1 MIRDFGRGPRK
12 NSRFTF
18 YASRFTPSFLQARTF
33 CPILPRSEQTEETAV
48 LRGRER
54 RMRRVDGLPAQPRQG
69 RHGGVHQATGR
80 CAGGAGSAA
89 GNGFWREADCEV
101 VEPAIEFDLPGL
113 QCASGHQ
120 RGIGGDD
127 FGGTGGGW
135 GEVMSWRERSFYS
148 RRPSPSPRPS
158 PLGRGRKF
166 FEL

>member
-69 RHGGVHQATGR
+69 RHGGVHQAIGR
-80 CAGGAGSAA
+80 RARGERSAA
-89 GNGFWREADCEV
+89 RNGFWREADREIAKPP
-101 VEPAIEFDLPGL
+101 VEFNLPGL
-113 QCASGHQ
+113 QRTPRDQ
-120 RGIGGDD
+120 RGIGEYN
-127 FGGTGGGW
+127 FGRTRRCEGGLIPF
-135 GEVMSWRERSFYS
+135 RS
-148 RRPSPSPRPS
+148 P
-158 PLGRGRKF
+158 G
-166 FEL
+166 FEG